1 MQMATT
7 VLLALLFAYVLGEFP
22 LQASRFAAKGDRWW
36 TYLLHGGIHLAL
48 LTAALAIFVPLELVL
63 NRRLA
68 IFVSAYIL
76 VHLAIDVSKHVLISR
91 KLVADSLF
99 IFLTG
104 QTLHLVNIVG
114 VSVLISRLDWQAI
127 QLMLTISETTKGTIL
142 VGGVVYTA
150 VVFAG
155 GYLIRY
161 MTKGLLDPRQ
171 LPEPEQ
177 QLINAGLYIGWLER
191 FLVVTAVVLRSPTL
205 IGLILTGKSI
215 ARFPEMKEPKF
226 AEYFLIGT
234 LLSVSIGFLG
244 GLLLLRLWQGSFS
257 LQ

>member
-22 LQASRFAAKGDRWW
+22 LQASRLAAKGNCWW

-48 LTAALAIFVPLELVL
+48 LTAALAIFVPELVVT
-63 NRRLA
+63 RRLTA
-68 IFVSAYIL
+68 FVGAYIL
-76 VHLAIDVSKHVLISR
+76 IHLAIDGSKQVLLSR
-91 KLVADSLF
+91 NLVADSLL

-104 QTLHLVNIVG
+104 QTLHFVNIVG
-114 VSVLISRLDWQAI
+114 MSVLICRLDWHAI
-127 QLMLTISETTKGTIL
+127 QVMLTVSDATKGTIL

-171 LPEPEQ
+171 LLEPEQ

-234 LLSVSIGFLG
+234 LLSVGIGFLG
-244 GLLLLRLWQGSFS
+244 GLLLLRLWHGSFS